1 MRKIPEGAETTN
13 ILVGEVDFVEQ
24 QMVCFV
30 RLANSVILGDITEVP
45 VPTRFVF
52 ILLGPKGY
60 ISKYREI
67 GRSIATLMTDEL
79 FDDIVYS
86 ARTRE
91 DILSGLDKFLDQ
103 VTVLPPG
110 EWNPNIRL
118 DPPQDLIPK
127 EKRLNGS
134 GGDNSNEH
142 LLVSHLENDPTL
154 RLTGKFCGGLID
166 DIKRKAPWFLSD
178 FKDGLNLKC
187 LSSVLFMYFA
197 CLSPIITFGGLLGDA
212 TDSNMA
218 AIESLVSGAVCG
230 ISYHLFGGQP
240 MTIIGSTGPILVF
253 ETILNKFCKAN
264 GIDYMG
270 FRAWVGLWLCFI
282 LIILVLTDLS
292 FLVKY
297 ITRFTEEC
305 FAILI
310 AFIFIK
316 EAFLKLFAIRKLNNF
331 SSNSSAYMSL
341 VNNESCW
348 ECRHKKG
355 FELLNDSMENMS
367 NFAYD
372 LSSLAEAECR
382 ALGVEYEYIKKCT
395 YIPDVFLFSC
405 VLFMLTFLLA
415 MALRSVRTSPFFP
428 ASIRSKI
435 SDFGVVITIATV
447 VGLDYLVGL
456 DTPKLQVPDKFE
468 TTVPERGWFINPIER
483 NKDKL
488 WVVFPAIIPALLA
501 TILIFMDQHITS
513 VIVNR
518 RENKLKKSCGYH
530 LDLLIIA
537 ICIGICSLFGLPWF
551 VAATVLS
558 INHVI
563 SLKKESESAA
573 PGEKP
578 QFLGV
583 IEQRVTGLAIFILIG
598 CSILMT
604 KVLRFIPMPVLYGVF
619 LYMGISSVDGI
630 QFVQRM
636 LIFFMPE
643 KYQPDYGFLRH
654 VRTFKV
660 HLFTFIQLFCLAMLF
675 VIKMN
680 AAISILFPLMVT
692 KNVFLILKINSS
704 AS

>member
-1 MRKIPEGAETTN
+1 MKKIPQGAETTN

-24 QMVCFV
+24 QMVFFV
-30 RLANSVILGDITEVP
+30 RLANSAILGDITEVP

-60 ISKYREI
+60 ITKYREI

-79 FDDIVYS
+79 FDDVAYN
-86 ARTRE
+86 AHTRE
-91 DILSGLDKFLDQ
+91 DILCGLDKFLDQ

-110 EWNPNIRL
+110 EWNPSIRL
-118 DPPQDLIPK
+118 DPPKDLIPK

-134 GGDNSNEH
+134 SGGDSEEH

-154 RLTGKFCGGLID
+154 KFTGKFCGGLLD
-166 DIKRKAPWFLSD
+166 DIKRKAPWYWSD
-178 FKDGLNLKC
+178 FKDSFNLKC

-212 TDSNMA
+212 TDNNMA

-230 ISYHLFGGQP
+230 ISYHLLAGQP
-240 MTIIGSTGPILVF
+240 MTIIGSTGPVLVF
-253 ETILNKFCKAN
+253 ETILNKFSKAN

-270 FRAWVGLWLCFI
+270 FRAWIGLWVCLI
-282 LIILVLTDLS
+282 LIVLVLTDLS

-316 EAFLKLFAIRKLNNF
+316 EAFSKLFAIRKLNNF
-331 SSNSSAYMSL
+331 SSDTSVYSPV

-348 ECRHKKG
+348 ECRRKKG
-355 FELLNDSMENMS
+355 LELLNDSLGNIT
-367 NFAYD
+367 NVVYD
-372 LSSLAEAECR
+372 LNSLSKAECR
-382 ALGVEYEYIKKCT
+382 GLGVEYEYIKKCT

-415 MALRSVRTSPFFP
+415 MGLRSVRTSRFFP
-428 ASIRSKI
+428 TSIRSKI
-435 SDFGVVITIATV
+435 SDFGVVITIAV
-447 VGLDYLVGL
+447 VVTIDYLVAL

-468 TTVPERGWFINPIER
+468 TTRPERGWFINPIER
-483 NKDKL
+483 NKDKW
-488 WVVFPAIIPALLA
+488 WVAIAAVIPALLA

-537 ICIGICSLFGLPWF
+537 ICIGFNSLFGIPWF

-583 IEQRVTGLAIFILIG
+583 VEQRVTGVTIFALIG
-598 CSILMT
+598 CSIFMT
-604 KVLRFIPMPVLYGVF
+604 KVLKFIPMPVLYGVF
-619 LYMGISSVDGI
+619 LYMGISSVNGI

-643 KYQPDYGFLRH
+643 KYQPDYVFLRH
-654 VRTFKV
+654 VRTLKV
-660 HLFTFIQLFCLAMLF
+660 HLFTFIQLFCLVMLF

-680 AAISILFPLMVT
+680 GAISILFPIMV
-692 KNVFLILKINSS
+692 KKLFFLY
-704 AS
+704 